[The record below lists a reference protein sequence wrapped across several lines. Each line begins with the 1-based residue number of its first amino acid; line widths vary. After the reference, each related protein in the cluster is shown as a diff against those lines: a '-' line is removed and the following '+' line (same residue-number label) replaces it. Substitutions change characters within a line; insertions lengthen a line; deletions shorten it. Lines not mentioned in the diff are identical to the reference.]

1 MAKRSK
7 ILKDNE
13 KELKENFERKIC
25 ANMANGFEW
34 YSANWSILKLTQE
47 NILKDPS
54 YQRGKVWDNPK
65 SKALIET
72 ILYYGGNKIPTL
84 TFRDLKDDTF
94 EIVDGKQRILSAI
107 KPFVEGEF
115 KLNGVYIPELRG
127 FDINDIQQ
135 QYPQIYSAFMNTTIP
150 VQIARDM
157 SEEEAKT
164 YFIQIN
170 ESGVTMRIGEKIHAN
185 QGTPLIKFIENV
197 KNHKVWD
204 CINHI
209 TRYNDYAYISRM
221 VLFIRDYAENK
232 NVIKVYSNNQ
242 LMTEL
247 NQYLSYNI
255 PKSLVDTLNE
265 DLDILYTVINKN
277 KCKVRITDAFTLFL
291 YIHSNKQ
298 NIYPMKFGEFIRG
311 FYDNLSLNK
320 GVFRLFN
327 QKKDRWASNPVKYYM
342 WYMDTIEKL
351 YSAFL
356 EGADWNELTRL
367 QVKDWT

>member
-1 MAKRSK
+1 MAKKSK

-54 YQRGKVWDNPK
+54 YQRGKVWDDPK

-94 EIVDGKQRILSAI
+94 EIVDGKQRVLSAI

-170 ESGVTMRIGEKIHAN
+170 ESGVNMRIGEKIHAN
-185 QGTPLIKFIENV
+185 QGTPLIKFIENT
-197 KNHKVWD
+197 KKHKVWN
-204 CINHI
+204 CIGHI
-209 TRYNDYAYISRM
+209 SRYNDYAYISRM
-221 VLFIRDYAENK
+221 LLFLRDYSENPK
-232 NVIKVYSNNQ
+232 VLKVYTNSQ
-242 LMTEL
+242 LMAEL

-255 PKSLVDTLNE
+255 PKSLVKELMD
-265 DLDILYTVINKN
+265 DLDVLYTSISKN
-277 KCKVRITDAFTLFL
+277 KCKVRITDAFSLFL
-291 YIHSNKQ
+291 YVHTNRKGL
-298 NIYPMKFGEFIRG
+298 YPVKFGQFVRG
-311 FYDNLSLNK
+311 FYDNLPFNN

-327 QKKDRWASNPVKYYM
+327 QKKERWASNPVQYYS
-342 WYMDTIEKL
+342 WYIVTIDQL
-351 YSAFL
+351 YRAFL
-356 EGADWNELTRL
+356 DGSDWDEISKL
-367 QVKDWT
+367 QVKA